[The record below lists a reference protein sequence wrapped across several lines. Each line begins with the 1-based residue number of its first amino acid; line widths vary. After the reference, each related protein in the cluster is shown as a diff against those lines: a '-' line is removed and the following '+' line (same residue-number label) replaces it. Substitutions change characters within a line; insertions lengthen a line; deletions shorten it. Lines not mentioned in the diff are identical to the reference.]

1 MKFASKFFRL
11 HRVGGFT
18 LAEGLIAVGVLSLFV
33 MACFSSI
40 SFNRVAAAKAK
51 EEAIVMDFLVH
62 YTEAIKGMGGKERV
76 EWGEGHLA
84 EARAAYLASPGNHQ
98 RQQSDICDWE
108 VRKEIPP
115 HPTDQMI
122 VTGDTVWRQFVAL
135 VRTSKR
141 PWRR

>member
-1 MKFASKFFRL
+1 MTEREIFF
-11 HRVGGFT
+11 
-18 LAEGLIAVGVLSLFV
+18 
-33 MACFSSI
+33 
-40 SFNRVAAAKAK
+40 
-51 EEAIVMDFLVH
+51 EALEMP
-62 YTEAIKGMGGKERV
+62 TP
-76 EWGEGHLA
+76 

-98 RQQSDICDWE
+98 GQQSDIWDWE